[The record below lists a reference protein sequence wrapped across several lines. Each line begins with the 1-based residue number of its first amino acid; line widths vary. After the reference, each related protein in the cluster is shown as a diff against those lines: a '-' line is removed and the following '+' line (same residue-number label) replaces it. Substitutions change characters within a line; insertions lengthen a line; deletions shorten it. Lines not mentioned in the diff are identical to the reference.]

1 MGDLVT
7 ISGRTLSQSAQTP
20 ASLTFS
26 ITEVDHPALRSF
38 GHGNAILI
46 NKIDLECTCSGNYAP
61 GQTFTGTGSA
71 SIVANTTRV
80 KCEGQSILRQG
91 DNVTITCDGT
101 ITETSSGTTSPGSAS
116 VTVTITN
123 ANQTDIFV
131 SST

>member
-7 ISGRTLSQSAQTP
+7 ISGRTLTQSALTP
-20 ASLTFS
+20 PSLTFT
-26 ITEVDHPALRSF
+26 ILEVDHPALKSF

-46 NKIDLECTCSGNYAP
+46 NTIDLQCTCSGNYAA
-61 GQTFTGTGSA
+61 GQTFSGTGNA
-71 SIVANTTRV
+71 SIVANTARV

-91 DNVTITCDGT
+91 DNVTINCSGT

-116 VTVTITN
+116 VTVTVTN

-131 SST
+131 SSS